1 MQESQVD
8 AAPES
13 AEDSG
18 EVEVPESS
26 PTDQEESTAPIG
38 VSTEGLEDAAPDVPK
53 TAEPV
58 VICDLCGPVKGP
70 KAEVFQCQL
79 CMKSFCVQH
88 VDPFFH
94 ACPTARQS

>member
-1 MQESQVD
+1 MQESEADAVQEPAEDLPEAVVPGVSP
-8 AAPES
+8 AAPE
-13 AEDSG
+13 
-18 EVEVPESS
+18 
-26 PTDQEESTAPIG
+26 ESTVALGGPA
-38 VSTEGLEDAAPDVPK
+38 EGLEDAAPDAAKP
-53 TAEPV
+53 AEPV

-70 KAEVFQCQL
+70 KAEVYQCQL